1 MLDSRRLAGM
11 LDSRRPTGM
20 LGFCCP
26 DGILSLVLPNRHVRG
41 TFFGVCTY
49 FLKCVQ
55 ARFWKFLDFLKTK
68 KNRSGLTS
76 RLAVVSRLDLLYVSE
91 NSRLSIPNK
100 PPWGGGDGDGDG
112 RTLRP
117 SPAPIP
123 SRPGIKYRVRLPLTP
138 I

>member
-11 LDSRRPTGM
+11 LDSHRLDGMLNSRRLAGMLDYRRP
-20 LGFCCP
+20 
-26 DGILSLVLPNRHVRG
+26 DDILSLVLPNRHIRG

-76 RLAVVSRLDLLYVSE
+76 RLAAVSRLDLLYVSE
-91 NSRLSIPNK
+91 NR
-100 PPWGGGDGDGDG
+100 GF
-112 RTLRP
+112 
-117 SPAPIP
+117 
-123 SRPGIKYRVRLPLTP
+123 GIL
-138 I
+138 